1 MKKVRFQITHDGREW
16 ILTDQTVSLSSL
28 TLEGLDIRVRDHLR
42 EQGYLKK
49 GEKLKVLME
58 FDNYS
63 IPQWIRQYSQHY
75 FDRVVELEG

>member
-1 MKKVRFQITHDGREW
+1 MKKLRFQITHDGREW
-16 ILTDQTVSLSSL
+16 VVTDQTVSISSP
-28 TLEGLDIRVRDHLR
+28 TLEGLDIRVREYLR
-42 EQGYLKK
+42 KRGKLKH
-49 GEKLKVLME
+49 GERLKVLME